1 MINKEIS
8 FSSWES
14 WFPSERSHLIIAGP
28 CSAESPAQLTSVAS
42 HLVANDIGIMRAGVW
57 KPRTRPNHFEG
68 NGTQALKWLSD
79 IKKDHKLIVAI
90 EVASAKHVE
99 EALHAEMDILWL
111 GARTTVNPFLVQEIA
126 DALKG
131 TDIPILVKNPINP
144 ELALWEGAIERIYQ
158 SGNKKIVAVH
168 RGFSSYQRS
177 KYRNSP
183 AWHIAIELKSHY
195 PTLPLIC
202 DPSHIAG
209 NRDLV
214 FEVSQKALDLGYDG
228 LMIETHPDPANALSD
243 ADQQVTPESLS
254 SILAQLHIKE
264 KHSTDEVFISQ
275 LEELRE
281 KIDHVD
287 QELMEVLAMRKNLI
301 EQIGDYKRQNNV
313 TVFQLE
319 RWNEILRSRAKWA
332 ERKNI
337 NPQFVQDLYKRI
349 HEESIKLQTGIA
361 EMEGKK

>member
-1 MINKEIS
+1 M
-8 FSSWES
+8 
-14 WFPSERSHLIIAGP
+14 IIAGP
-28 CSAESPAQLTSVAS
+28 CSAESPVQLASVAS

-57 KPRTRPNHFEG
+57 KPRTRPNYFEG
-68 NGTQALKWLSD
+68 NGTQALSWLRD
-79 IKKDHKLIVAI
+79 IKKDYELKVAV

-99 EALHAEMDILWL
+99 EALHAGMDILWL

-131 TDIPILVKNPINP
+131 ADIPILVKNPINP

-158 SGNKKIVAVH
+158 SGNEKIVAVH

-183 AWHIAIELKSHY
+183 AWHIAIELKSRY
-195 PTLPLIC
+195 PALPLIC

-209 NRDLV
+209 NRELV

-228 LMIETHPDPANALSD
+228 LMIETHPDPNSALSD
-243 ADQQVTPESLS
+243 ADQQVALESLS
-254 SILAQLHIKE
+254 TILAQLRVKE
-264 KHSTDEVFISQ
+264 KHSTNEVFISQ

-287 QELMEVLAMRKNLI
+287 QELIEILAMRKNLI
-301 EQIGDYKRQNNV
+301 EQIGAYKRQNNV

-319 RWNEILRSRAKWA
+319 RWNEILQSRATWA

-349 HEESIKLQTGIA
+349 HEESIKLQTEIA